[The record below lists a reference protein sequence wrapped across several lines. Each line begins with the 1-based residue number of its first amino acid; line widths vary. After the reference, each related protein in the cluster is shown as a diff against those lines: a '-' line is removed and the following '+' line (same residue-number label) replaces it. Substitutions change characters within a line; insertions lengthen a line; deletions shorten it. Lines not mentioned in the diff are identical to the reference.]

1 MNYAVVT
8 GASAGIGEAI
18 ARQLAKRGKNLI
30 LVARR
35 ADKLQELQT
44 QLQDAC
50 KVEVVAADLSQPS
63 EVARVA
69 AYFGSHSVDILVN
82 NAGFGGL
89 WAPLKDFIGSDT
101 EAMLNLNINAL
112 THLTHAFVA
121 ECTERGTEATLMN
134 VSSVVGYSVSTRL
147 PVYSATKFYVSA
159 FTEAIHSI
167 LQGSKVRVK
176 LLAPAATESEF
187 LAVATQN
194 PDARITDISKLFHTS
209 EQMGEFAMQLFD
221 SDKPVGIVN
230 LQDYRFELKDPLF
243 RLF

>member
-18 ARQLAKRGKNLI
+18 ARQLAKRGQNLI

-35 ADKLQELQT
+35 ADKLAELQA
-44 QLQDAC
+44 QLTVD
-50 KVEVVAADLSQPS
+50 VLTVPADLSKPS
-63 EVARVA
+63 EVERVA
-69 AYFGSHSVDILVN
+69 AYFGSHPVDILVN

-89 WAPLKDFIGSDT
+89 WDPQKDFIGSND

-112 THLTHAFVA
+112 THLTHAFLA
-121 ECTERGTEATLMN
+121 ESADREATLMN
-134 VSSVVGYSVSTRL
+134 VSSVVGYSVSTTL
-147 PVYSATKFYVSA
+147 PIYSATKFYVSA

-167 LQGSKVRVK
+167 LQGQGSKVRVK

-187 LAVATQN
+187 LAVAKQDLT
-194 PDARITDISKLFHTS
+194 ARITDISKLFHTS
-209 EQMGEFAMQLFD
+209 EQMGEFAMQLLD
-221 SDKPVGIVN
+221 SDKPLGIVN
-230 LQDYRFELKDPLF
+230 IKDYSFELKEPLL

>member
-44 QLQDAC
+44 QLQDVC

-63 EVARVA
+63 EVA
-69 AYFGSHSVDILVN
+69 AYFGSHSVAILVN

-89 WAPLKDFIGSDT
+89 WAPEKNFIGSDA

-209 EQMGEFAMQLFD
+209 AQMGEFAMQLLD

-243 RLF
+243 RVF